1 MQQKMKI
8 VALACVTTLLALPGL
23 GLAEKGGKGKGN
35 KGGEEGSRVALRAT
49 FGEVSFPTA
58 CPTDKI
64 CADVADPYEDG
75 KGGNFTGLLKDT
87 GQLSMAI
94 FPAGGRTIFF
104 QFDEQI
110 EGTGGICYDHYD
122 NIVNNV
128 TAPVPERVT
137 ATGAS
142 IRTHNEFGDTSGV
155 ALDLRTLPPGESH
168 YVEFFIRFHVESVD
182 GPYDVRF
189 NKTLESNDP
198 PKQLTPG
205 VTRGMVQITTFDE
218 RDDSELADGITDR
231 WVLTPI
237 PDPSQVPCAAD
248 ADDPPCQPSQANLH
262 LFTKT
267 EGKRNAPSVHCNLGD
282 FIVPFELTLTRK

>member
-1 MQQKMKI
+1 MKI
-8 VALACVTTLLALPGL
+8 VALACVIALLALPGL
-23 GLAEKGGKGKGN
+23 GLAEKGGKGK
-35 KGGEEGSRVALRAT
+35 KGGEQGARVALRAK
-49 FGEVSFPTA
+49 FREVSFPTA

-75 KGGNFTGLLKDT
+75 KGGNFAGLLKDT

-104 QFDEQI
+104 QFDDHIQ
-110 EGTGGICYDHYD
+110 GTGGICYDHLD

-142 IRTHNEFGDTSGV
+142 IMTHNEFGDSSGV
-155 ALDLRTLPPGESH
+155 ALDLRALPPDDSF
-168 YVEFFIRFHVESVD
+168 YVEFFIRFHVEDVD

-205 VTRGMVQITTFDE
+205 VTRGVVQITTFDK
-218 RDDSELADGITDR
+218 RDGSELADGITDR
-231 WVLTPI
+231 WVLQPI
-237 PDPSQVPCAAD
+237 PDPSQVPCAAV
-248 ADDPPCQPSQANLH
+248 AGQPCQPSEANLH

-282 FIVPFELTLTRK
+282 FIVPFGLTLTRK